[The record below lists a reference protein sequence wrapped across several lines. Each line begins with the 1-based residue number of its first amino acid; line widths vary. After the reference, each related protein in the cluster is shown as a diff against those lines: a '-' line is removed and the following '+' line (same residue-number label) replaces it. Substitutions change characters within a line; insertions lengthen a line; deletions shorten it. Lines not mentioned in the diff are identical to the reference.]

1 MKISKLLVIS
11 GILLLSNYLSA
22 MEYINKEVN
31 HNIQQ
36 LFNTTEYGDI
46 WNGKEI
52 QDATK
57 NLEFKL
63 AHKDFKDILFEF
75 NNKVL
80 SSIAN
85 SNCKKCLETELSKK
99 ATEKYLKNI
108 IKQKIV
114 APKNSLEENMKNLVV
129 NINEKNKDVLFN
141 IIIEDYIDKYINSNP
156 IDLQKI
162 FNSKLPS
169 GEILYIATQYKD
181 QIYEKFRISLASLED
196 YGYFIYLRYPNLFI
210 KKYNNKKQ
218 YESLICSY
226 ILNKLAQEF
235 GKYFV
240 SSVENNGWDA
250 VLNKYKME
258 MRPYI
263 KKRLLPQVFD
273 DYIISNNISVYTLSN
288 NDFLHKYNDAEL
300 QNRWEEFVDGKIIS
314 IFNQYINEDNSI
326 DEMSEQFID
335 PLMKEYAFNRYK
347 ELLEYRVK
355 REIEYNTPLN
365 IILDKY
371 KNENTKSLIN
381 TIYNELNQNSQ
392 KAK

>member
-1 MKISKLLVIS
+1 
-11 GILLLSNYLSA
+11 
-22 MEYINKEVN
+22 
-31 HNIQQ
+31 
-36 LFNTTEYGDI
+36 
-46 WNGKEI
+46 
-52 QDATK
+52 
-57 NLEFKL
+57 
-63 AHKDFKDILFEF
+63 
-75 NNKVL
+75 
-80 SSIAN
+80 
-85 SNCKKCLETELSKK
+85 
-99 ATEKYLKNI
+99 
-108 IKQKIV
+108 
-114 APKNSLEENMKNLVV
+114 
-129 NINEKNKDVLFN
+129 
-141 IIIEDYIDKYINSNP
+141 
-156 IDLQKI
+156 
-162 FNSKLPS
+162 
-169 GEILYIATQYKD
+169 
-181 QIYEKFRISLASLED
+181 
-196 YGYFIYLRYPNLFI
+196 
-210 KKYNNKKQ
+210 
-218 YESLICSY
+218 
-226 ILNKLAQEF
+226 
-235 GKYFV
+235 
-240 SSVENNGWDA
+240 
-250 VLNKYKME
+250 ME

>member
-75 NNKVL
+75 NDKVL
-80 SSIAN
+80 HSIAN
-85 SNCKKCLETELSKK
+85 NNGKKCLETELSAK

-114 APKNSLEENMKNLVV
+114 STKNSLEENMKNLVID
-129 NINEKNKDVLFN
+129 INEQNEDVLFN

-156 IDLQKI
+156 INLQKI
-162 FNSKLPS
+162 FHSKLPS

-181 QIYEKFRISLASLED
+181 QIYEKFRIALASLED
-196 YGYFIYLRYPNLFI
+196 YEYFEN
-210 KKYNNKKQ
+210 KYNNKKQ

-226 ILNKLAQEF
+226 ILDKLAQEF

-240 SSVENNGWDA
+240 SSVESNGWSN
-250 VLNKYKME
+250 VVNKYNTE
-258 MRPYI
+258 MKPYI
-263 KKRLLPQVFD
+263 KKRLLPQIFD
-273 DYIISNNISVYTLSN
+273 NYIIENNISVYTLSN
-288 NDFLHKYNDAEL
+288 NVFLNKYYDTEL
-300 QNRWEEFVDGKIIS
+300 QNRWKEFVDGKIIS

-326 DEMSEQFID
+326 EEMSDQFID
-335 PLMKEYAFNRYK
+335 PLMKEYTFNRYK
-347 ELLEYRVK
+347 ELLEYRINK
-355 REIEYNTPLN
+355 EINNKIPLQT
-365 IILDKY
+365 ILDKY

-381 TIYNELNQNSQ
+381 IIYNELNQNSQ
-392 KAK
+392 NNK